1 VRIFV
6 LGASSGCGRWVVRM
20 ALERGH
26 GVMYADLGEIEG
38 VFRESAID
46 WLAVR
51 PVTLVDAAP
60 SKRAKIVQR
69 FNAHSIIGRAD
80 VAAWLLDSALDPRP
94 VTERTPMIGW
104 W

>member
-1 VRIFV
+1 
-6 LGASSGCGRWVVRM
+6 M